1 MFIRPIILAA
11 LFICCQSQSFAQK
24 KQEIKGVL
32 TDMES
37 TPLVAATVVL
47 LQLPDSSFADYGLS
61 ADDGK
66 FRLSAPQN
74 RDYILQISYVGYAP
88 HIQNITLDKDYDL
101 GVIKMEEAANMLDV
115 AQIEATYIPIRM
127 NGDTLEFNAAAFN
140 VQAHDDVA
148 KLLEQMPGVEIAE
161 DGTVKINGKKVE
173 KILVD
178 GKEFFGTDVQIAL
191 KNLPA
196 DAIKKVEVFD
206 NKTDKEELTGADS
219 KTQSKT
225 LNLTLKEDKKEGFMG
240 NVEGGYGYG
249 HPNHHYKGSLS
260 LNYFNAKMRLSL
272 IGASN
277 NINQAGFTY
286 KDFQDMSG
294 GYDNF
299 MSGNAAMSLGE
310 SWNDP
315 VLSLLWGGG
324 QQGITRSIAGGFN
337 LNFFPTT
344 KTEFSIHYLYT
355 NANRIDNSKLY
366 NRAISPDNFYTINS
380 NTNNL
385 LLAER
390 HVFNTKFTHKFDSTQ
405 ELRFRVKFQLSTTAG
420 NNAKIG
426 ETLGKNDTLKNQ
438 INQDL
443 QHDGMSYGII
453 ANLYYQKKFQKKG
466 RTFSAN
472 TAFAYANNRE
482 TFDNYSAT
490 TLYDNYTITQ
500 IDTLSQKQES
510 EIGKQVYGAE
520 MSYTEPLGEGN
531 LLEISL
537 KGGFSKEGKDR
548 KSFDIYEQ
556 LETPN
561 FALTDIYQKLYNFQ
575 QLDFEFKRDAEKY
588 SLDASVGIKH
598 SGLEGILASNPTPII
613 QNYVYPVGSLSV
625 EFKISESKQLYI
637 YYDGT
642 VDEPQLEQ
650 LQPMLNNQNP
660 LSISLGNPNLIP
672 EYRHGLNLYYNLW
685 NQATFTSFYL
695 SLNGGLTQNT
705 ILQSQSFDESFRI
718 TYIPVNGGLSY
729 SANLY
734 LGYNTEIKNIIKIG
748 MNGGGS
754 FYQSPVLL
762 NGISDE
768 QYNQNYNISLNIG
781 NKDKKIFDIS
791 ISGSFRIS
799 NAIYAQNKSLNVTS
813 INHRYIA
820 NAGVTIAKKW
830 NIKSKFSYSL
840 FENLGFGSALD
851 VPLLSAS
858 ISRTFLKGDELK
870 IELSAENLLNE
881 AYQVNRYSW
890 NGAVTETQTNM
901 LGRYFMLSISY
912 KISKMGGA
920 KPPQSGGDN
929 FIIIHG

>member
-37 TPLVAATVVL
+37 MPLVAATVVL

-66 FRLSAPQN
+66 FRLSAPLN
-74 RDYILQISYVGYAP
+74 GNYVLQISYVGYAP

-115 AQIEATYIPIRM
+115 AQIEATFIPIRM

-148 KLLEQMPGVEIAE
+148 KLLEQMPGVEISE

-196 DAIKKVEVFD
+196 DAIKKIEVFD

-249 HPNHHYKGSLS
+249 HPNHYYKGSLS

-294 GYDNF
+294 GYNNF

-310 SWNDP
+310 AWNDP
-315 VLSLLWGGG
+315 VLNLLWGEVR
-324 QQGITRSIAGGFN
+324 GITRSIAGGFN

-344 KTEFSIHYLYT
+344 KTEFSVHYLYT
-355 NANRIDNSKLY
+355 NADRSENSKTY
-366 NRAISPDNFYTINS
+366 NRAISPDNFYTTNS

-385 LLAER
+385 LLAQR
-390 HVFNTKFTHKFDSTQ
+390 HLFNTKFTHKFDSTQ
-405 ELRFRVKFQLSTTAG
+405 ELRFRAKFQLATADG
-420 NNAKIG
+420 NNTKIG

-443 QHDGMSYGII
+443 QNDEMSYGII

-472 TAFAYANNRE
+472 IAFAYANNKE
-482 TFDNYSAT
+482 DFNNYSTT
-490 TLYDNYTITQ
+490 TLYDNYVITQ
-500 IDTLSQKQES
+500 VDTLSQKQVS
-510 EIGKQVYGAE
+510 KIDKQVYGGE

-537 KGGFSKEGKDR
+537 KGGFSNEGKDR
-548 KSFDIYEQ
+548 KASDIYEQ
-556 LETPN
+556 VETPN
-561 FALTDIYQKLYNFQ
+561 LALTDIYHKLYNFQ
-575 QLDFEFKRDAEKY
+575 QLDFKFKRDVEKY
-588 SLDASVGIKH
+588 SLDASAGIKH
-598 SGLEGILASNPTPII
+598 SGLQGILASNSTPII
-613 QNYVYPVGSLSV
+613 QNYVYPVGSLNLEV
-625 EFKISESKQLYI
+625 KISESKNLYV
-637 YYDGT
+637 YYEGT

-672 EYRHGLNLYYNLW
+672 EYRHGFSLYYNLW
-685 NQATFTSFYL
+685 NQATFTSLYIGA
-695 SLNGGLTQNT
+695 NAGLTQNT
-705 ILQSQSFDESFRI
+705 ILQSQSFDESFRV
-718 TYIPVNGGLSY
+718 TYMPVNGGLSY
-729 SANLY
+729 SVNFY

-748 MNGGGS
+748 INGGGG

-762 NGISDE
+762 NDISDE

-781 NKDKKIFDIS
+781 NKDKKIFDVS
-791 ISGSFRIS
+791 VSGSFRIS
-799 NAIYAQNKSLNVTS
+799 NAIYAQNKSLNVTA
-813 INHRYIA
+813 INHRYTA

-890 NGAVTETQTNM
+890 NGAVTENQTNM
-901 LGRYFMLSISY
+901 LGRYFMLSVSY

-920 KPPQSGGDN
+920 KAPVSDSDSI
-929 FIIIHG
+929 FIEG